1 MFIEWRRYSQ
11 KPSLPSKIPRCTR
24 GYHEIILSLKPS
36 TFTEKSGTIF
46 YEFVAKGFSCALV
59 ARN

>member
-24 GYHEIILSLKPS
+24 GYHEIILR
-36 TFTEKSGTIF
+36 IF
-46 YEFVAKGFSCALV
+46 VIKTLYFYWKKWYDFL
-59 ARN
+59 